1 MAHTRSLD
9 PPHCFYNTIDVFN
22 GCLYP
27 QPRYTCGKLSNNE
40 FGKTIRIPLE
50 RDMRRRINAPF
61 DDCCPIR
68 FDTAMRINLN
78 PTRSWVVFN
87 PLDPSHDQPVTG
99 RGAGYYKPVASD
111 AACASAY

>member
-9 PPHCFYNTIDVFN
+9 PLHCFYNTIDVFN

-40 FGKTIRIPLE
+40 IGKTIRITLE
-50 RDMRRRINAPF
+50 RDMRRINAPF
-61 DDCCPIR
+61 DDCRLIR
-68 FDTAMRINLN
+68 FDTAVRINLN
-78 PTRSWVVFN
+78 PTRSWVAFN

-99 RGAGYYKPVASD
+99 RVAGYDKHVASG
-111 AACASAY
+111 AAYASAG